1 MKNLFLTLVLTIFL
15 GGCSTL
21 RVEVDYNPDY
31 NFSTI
36 STFAVVYTKKDDGKD
51 FTRSRISNLLT
62 KYMQS
67 KGYDSVS
74 KSKADFYITINLDIQ
89 KRSQI
94 ETNYETLGIRPT
106 VYPFVGFR
114 KYNKPGLGGM
124 FAYESDIRVT
134 RSTNEYQ
141 ERMLILEVFD
151 VKENAV
157 VWQGI
162 AKDEN
167 YAESTQEDKSAYLN
181 EVIEKLFKDFPSK

>member
-1 MKNLFLTLVLTIFL
+1 MKNLFLTLLLSIFL

-21 RVEVDYNPDY
+21 HVEVDYNPDY

-36 STFAVVYTKKDDGKD
+36 STFAVVYTKKGDGKD

-62 KYMQS
+62 KYMQK
-67 KGYDSVS
+67 KGYASVD

-94 ETNYETLGIRPT
+94 ETNYETFGIKPS

-114 KYNKPGLGGM
+114 TGLGAM
-124 FAYESDIRVT
+124 PVYEYDVRVT
-134 RSTNEYQ
+134 KSTKEYQ
-141 ERMLILEVFD
+141 ERMLVLEVFD
-151 VKENAV
+151 VKDNAV

-167 YAESTQEDKSAYLN
+167 YAGSTQEDKSAYLN